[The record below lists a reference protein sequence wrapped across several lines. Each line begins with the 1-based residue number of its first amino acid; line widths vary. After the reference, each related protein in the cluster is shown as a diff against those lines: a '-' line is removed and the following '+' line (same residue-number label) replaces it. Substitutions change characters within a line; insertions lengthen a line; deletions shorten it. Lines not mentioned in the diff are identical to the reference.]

1 MLALTTHCCAGQV
14 CLTTFLNDL
23 GRGLFTSGP
32 DSDVG
37 GSRASML
44 WATAN
49 QACILPATSE
59 ALKHAQKEADNFKQQ
74 FDASRF
80 LLVKCQQ
87 LLTVSQQKLGECQQ
101 QLTASHSK
109 HISESKHNLIT
120 IRSVHPCT
128 RPVQTRSRISNTFT
142 IRLCIVSS
150 RALCR

>member
-1 MLALTTHCCAGQV
+1 VLALTTHCCAGQV

-101 QLTASHSK
+101 QLTASHSN
-109 HISESKHNLIT
+109 HISKHNHDQKCASLHQASADSLQNLQH
-120 IRSVHPCT
+120 RV
-128 RPVQTRSRISNTFT
+128 TFT